1 MINFKD
7 EVLKLQGAVSSLV
20 LYEELAEDSIIKMVF
35 NHENPNKVLKKLIEE
50 AEEKGYKGDIWK
62 NHIIGFIEETKNP
75 FSLAAEKGQVNKDS
89 SLYKLAL
96 MDFKHLTS
104 IYKFDMSNL
113 FNKEEAYILKNYSN
127 SSNQVESA
135 DITINTVETKNNTE
149 IANYFISFYFENG
162 CGLLNKFKA
171 FSYDEKLGLV
181 GIKGIGEEK
190 FEDLIGCEEQK
201 NTLINNTKAF
211 IKGKPANNALLY
223 GDRGTGKSSSVKAL
237 INEFGDKG
245 LRLIEINRHQLRCFS
260 EVINIIKN
268 RGLHF
273 IIFMDDLSF
282 ENFETDYKYLKS
294 VIEGGLEGRPANVL
308 IYATS
313 NRRHIIKETWEDR
326 EGNYEEINNGEAIQ
340 EKLSLVD
347 RFGLSIIYPSPNQK
361 EYLNIVEGIA
371 SKLDI
376 NMDIEEIKKEALQW
390 QMWHN
395 GRSGRTA
402 KQFINDLLS
411 RQE

>member
-1 MINFKD
+1 MVNFKD
-7 EVLKLQGAVSSLV
+7 EVLKLQGEVNSLV
-20 LYEELAEDSIIKMVF
+20 LYEDLIGDSVIKMIL
-35 NHENPNKVLKKLIEE
+35 NLENRNKILKSLIDE
-50 AEEKGYKGDIWK
+50 AEEKGYTGDLWK

-75 FSLAAEKGQVNKDS
+75 FSLAAEKGLVNKES
-89 SLYKLAL
+89 SIYKLAIL
-96 MDFKHLTS
+96 DFKHLIN
-104 IYKFDMSNL
+104 IYKFDISNL
-113 FNKEEAYILKNYSN
+113 FGEDEAFILKNYNNCSIKN
-127 SSNQVESA
+127 EGIYILQKILESGNHTK
-135 DITINTVETKNNTE
+135 ITEYFTK
-149 IANYFISFYFENG
+149 FYFENG
-162 CGLLNKFKA
+162 CGLLNKYKA
-171 FSYDEKLGLV
+171 FRYDEKLGLV
-181 GIKGIGEEK
+181 GIKGKWEEK
-190 FEDLIGCEEQK
+190 FEDLIGCKDQK
-201 NTLINNTKAF
+201 NTLISNTKAF
-211 IKGKPANNALLY
+211 LQGKPANNALLY

-294 VIEGGLEGRPANVL
+294 VIEGGLEGRPDNVL

-326 EGNYEEINNGEAIQ
+326 EGKYEEINNGEAIQ

-347 RFGLSIIYPSPNQK
+347 RFGLTIIYPSPNQN
-361 EYLNIVEGIA
+361 EYLDIVEGIA

-376 NMDIEEIKKEALQW
+376 NMDMEDIKKEALQW

-402 KQFINDLLS
+402 KQFINNLLG
-411 RQE
+411 RE